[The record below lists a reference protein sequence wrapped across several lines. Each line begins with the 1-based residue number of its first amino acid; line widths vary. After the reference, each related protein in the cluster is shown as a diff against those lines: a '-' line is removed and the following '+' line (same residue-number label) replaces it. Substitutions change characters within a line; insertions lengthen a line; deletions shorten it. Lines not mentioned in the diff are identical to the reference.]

1 MPMMNKAE
9 IERLAKQ
16 NMQFLK
22 IPYEEAYQLVLD
34 DLSDEMLP
42 EQKELTEKAKANLP
56 RHYETST
63 KERKK
68 AEKVRKVDTV
78 KKGLLDL
85 VLDAL
90 QDTVKITN
98 ILNELAADFDY
109 NGDSYTIKITRHR
122 PKKTK

>member
-1 MPMMNKAE
+1 MMNKAE

-16 NMQFLK
+16 NMQLLQ
-22 IPYEEAYQLVLD
+22 ISYEEAYQLVLD

-42 EQKELTEKAKANLP
+42 EQKELTEKAKQNLP

-78 KKGLLDL
+78 KKDLLNL

-90 QDTVKITN
+90 QDTVKITS
-98 ILNELAADFDY
+98 ILNELAADFEY
-109 NGDSYTIKITRHR
+109 NGQSYTIKITRHR
-122 PKKTK
+122 PKTK

>member
-1 MPMMNKAE
+1 MMNSTE
-9 IERLAKQ
+9 IERLAQK
-16 NMQFLK
+16 NMRLLK

-42 EQKELTEKAKANLP
+42 EQKALTEKAKTNLP

>member
-1 MPMMNKAE
+1 MPMISNAE
-9 IERLAKQ
+9 IERLAQQ
-16 NMQFLK
+16 NMRLLK

-109 NGDSYTIKITRHR
+109 NGQSYTIKITRHR
-122 PKKTK
+122 PKTK

>member
-1 MPMMNKAE
+1 MVSNAE
-9 IERLAKQ
+9 IERLAQQ
-16 NMQFLK
+16 NMKLLK

-34 DLSDEMLP
+34 DLSNEMLP
-42 EQKELTEKAKANLP
+42 EQKELTEKAKSMG

-68 AEKVRKVDTV
+68 TKKIRKVDTV
-78 KKGLLDL
+78 KKRLLDL

-109 NGDSYTIKITRHR
+109 NGESYTIKITRHN
-122 PKKTK
+122 PKKSK

>member
-1 MPMMNKAE
+1 MFMVNKAE
-9 IERLAKQ
+9 IERLAQQ
-16 NMQFLK
+16 NMKLLK
-22 IPYEEAYQLVLD
+22 ISYEEAYQLVLD
-34 DLSDEMLP
+34 DLSNEILP

-63 KERKK
+63 KKRKK

-78 KKGLLDL
+78 KKVLLDI

-98 ILNELAADFDY
+98 VLNELAADFDY
-109 NGDSYTIKITRHR
+109 NGESYTIKITRHYA
-122 PKKTK
+122 KKSK